1 MKMNSK
7 GPMHSVNGL
16 MLLTRTAYVR
26 NENEKK
32 IYDVSCIIRKRKNLS
47 RFPMLIYLMYWIT
60 EEKFMIFYIVYKHYF
75 ASI

>member
-1 MKMNSK
+1 MNSK

-47 RFPMLIYLMYWIT
+47 RFPMLIYLMY
-60 EEKFMIFYIVYKHYF
+60 
-75 ASI
+75 